1 MEGFSISQKN
11 RDILNGFIDTFA
23 QRFNLHSC
31 LLLKGSESNLF
42 DEANLKSVDVQRL
55 RVGDAI
61 KEGQWDLILG
71 DLAFGVRE
79 YNISETSPLGWAAK
93 TLIKSLHHLNPNGY
107 AIFTLE
113 PSHLENGTK
122 SLRKHLH
129 GTDGQLS
136 CVLNTPESLLRPN
149 TALRPILVVVKK
161 GTVEREF
168 VAELDSYLQAEG
180 LAANLANGASTESLE
195 GGIFLL
201 PGEFQ
206 GFYRWKIK
214 RQIDQLES
222 EYKSFTRKLVREIAL
237 DIRACRTN
245 EIFQDLGGCVYF
257 PKLGTNPVTTRLTEI
272 TVKHH
277 NVYQIACRSDIVIP
291 EYLALF
297 FESPL
302 GKLIRNSIATH
313 GYIHTISKTELL
325 NAEITLPA
333 LEVQKDIIESIRKL
347 EFIKNKVSAFE
358 ENLAINPIGSQAELQ
373 QIDAILDAVGELADT
388 DRIKSLIRMGESKS
402 IEFKQTFCLDVVNG
416 TKESRIEDS
425 AIKTVAAFLNS
436 DGGTLLVGVHDDGQ
450 ITGNEEEI
458 EKFFKSRDKFLLH
471 VKNRIKTRIGEQFY
485 PFINHRL
492 VDIDKKSVLIVE
504 CEPSSEEVF
513 VDEKDF
519 YVRTNP
525 ATDRLEGR
533 KLTDYIKHRFKH

>member
-23 QRFNLHSC
+23 QRFNLHNW
-31 LLLKGSESNLF
+31 LLLKGSEFNLF
-42 DEANLKSVDVQRL
+42 DEANLGSAEVQRL
-55 RVGDAI
+55 RVGDSI
-61 KEGQWDLILG
+61 NEGQWDLILG
-71 DLAFGVRE
+71 DLAFGVRD
-79 YNISETSPLGWAAK
+79 NRVSDKGALGWAGN
-93 TLIKSLHHLNPNGY
+93 TLMKSLERLKPNGF
-107 AIFTLE
+107 AIFLLE
-113 PSHLENGTK
+113 PSHLENGSK
-122 SLRKHLH
+122 SIRRHLQD
-129 GTDGQLS
+129 TDAQLS
-136 CVLNTPESLLRPN
+136 CILNTPESLLKPY

-161 GTVEREF
+161 GEVEKEF
-168 VAELDSYLQAEG
+168 IAELDSFLQAEA
-180 LAANLANGASTESLE
+180 LALNIANATSTGSLE
-195 GGIFLL
+195 GGIFLARD
-201 PGEFQ
+201 EFQ

-214 RQIDQLES
+214 RQIDKLQS
-222 EYKSFTRKLVREIAL
+222 EYKSFTRKLIRDTVVEI
-237 DIRACRTN
+237 RSCRTN
-245 EIFQDLGGCVYF
+245 ETFQDLSECIYF
-257 PKLGTNPVTTRLTEI
+257 PKLGTNAVTTCLSAI

-277 NVYQIACRSDIVIP
+277 NVYQIACRTDVVIP

-302 GKLIRNSIATH
+302 GKLIRSSITTH
-313 GYIHTISKTELL
+313 GFIHSISKTELL
-325 NAEITLPA
+325 NAEIALPA
-333 LEVQKDIIESIRKL
+333 LELQRDIIESIKKL
-347 EFIKNKVSAFE
+347 EFIKSKVSVFE
-358 ENLAINPIGSQAELQ
+358 ENLALNPIGSQAELQ

-388 DRIKSLIRMGESKS
+388 DRVKSLIRMGESKC

-425 AIKTVAAFLNS
+425 AIKTIAAFLNS
-436 DGGTLLVGVHDDGQ
+436 DGGTLLVGVHDNGH

-492 VDIDKKSVLIVE
+492 VDIDQKSVLIVE